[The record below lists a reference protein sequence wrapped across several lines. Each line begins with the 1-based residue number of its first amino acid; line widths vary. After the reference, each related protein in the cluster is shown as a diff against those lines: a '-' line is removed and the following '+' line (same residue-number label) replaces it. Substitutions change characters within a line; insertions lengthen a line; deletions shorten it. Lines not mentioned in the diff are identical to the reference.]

1 MENFSPRYLKLV
13 LENIEYILRKMIPS
27 INSKPDLL
35 AVMELVQ
42 MSILLEHDL
51 RHGDYKEETLLLFNK
66 VISNKKL
73 SDFYI
78 NLA

>member
-1 MENFSPRYLKLV
+1 
-13 LENIEYILRKMIPS
+13 
-27 INSKPDLL
+27 
-35 AVMELVQ
+35 